1 MRRWGT
7 LDIFVEDSNKRRYT
21 VIGKISLVPIR
32 LRSGNLKSTSWW
44 SILDV
49 LVMSA
54 HRCLHRN
61 FQWWILQTLKLWQR
75 TTWHWNIVAWQSSS
89 ITIMIAS
96 YFETR
101 QWIWYLTIVIP
112 TCTKT
117 LTNGIP
123 PRRALVVAGE
133 NAANDVDEEVYGNAG
148 AERHEAQ
155 EASAGDRRAIA
166 DADQAGQLDISGEAK
181 MRDHFE
187 LLNRR
192 QMPREWRT
200 TRHMFHSEIGVQSVA
215 SRGRSSPHR
224 RVLVNKKRR
233 IHCRNSRQTT
243 CSFEQWQRVKLS
255 HVSHSRK
262 RAVEWWSA
270 SCAPRKV
277 VMRLD
282 ERNPETFD
290 GFLNPVI
297 IRCD

>member
-1 MRRWGT
+1 MFWSCLPTVVCTAISNGEFYKRWSCGSEQRGTETSWRDNHLQSRLWSHHISKRDSEFGISRLSFLLAQKLWRMVSRLAEHWWWLERMRQTTWMRKST
-7 LDIFVEDSNKRRYT
+7 T
-21 VIGKISLVPIR
+21 TLVPRDMR
-32 LRSGNLKSTSWW
+32 LKKLQ
-44 SILDV
+44 
-49 LVMSA
+49 LV
-54 HRCLHRN
+54 
-61 FQWWILQTLKLWQR
+61 IDE
-75 TTWHWNIVAWQSSS
+75 QSPMRIKPDSL
-89 ITIMIAS
+89 I
-96 YFETR
+96 F
-101 QWIWYLTIVIP
+101 
-112 TCTKT
+112 
-117 LTNGIP
+117 
-123 PRRALVVAGE
+123 LVK
-133 NAANDVDEEVYGNAG
+133 
-148 AERHEAQ
+148 R
-155 EASAGDRRAIA
+155 
-166 DADQAGQLDISGEAK
+166 K
-181 MRDHFE
+181 MRDHYV